1 MRRVDSAVGQGRL
14 AHTEKA
20 SELGYDLRSALDDE
34 RVNTQAAEILSLL
47 IRSITI
53 HPGEK
58 AKAEVSADVVD
69 LVSYAATL
77 DKAEWEVRRE
87 CSVLV
92 VAGVGFEPTTFR
104 L

>member
-14 AHTEKA
+14 GHTEKA

-53 HPGEK
+53 HPGEN

-69 LVSYAATL
+69 LMSYAAL
-77 DKAEWEVRRE
+77 DKPEWEVRRE
-87 CSVLV
+87 CSVAV